1 MLFENYFRRFWI
13 FSLSRIPSRFVAPV
27 QLLSLG
33 ELKPGRKWDSRVSRK
48 RISRVGWCIAT
59 GGKRQKLT
67 MPAFTGDLEPGG
79 CRFVGVRA
87 FVLTRVHAAPPREP
101 STKRPGGL
109 QMGNKTV
116 ADFFSP
122 FFLIFFLSFFS
133 HLSDSSPSLR
143 NAWNDNAWASSF
155 KFSLQVRFLKKRID
169 GWRKICETGEKVKRC
184 ELAERRRFP
193 IYVNFNFPFVLISR
207 YLPFD
212 RSICVINNVTS
223 TSDVTINSGG

>member
-1 MLFENYFRRFWI
+1 
-13 FSLSRIPSRFVAPV
+13 
-27 QLLSLG
+27 
-33 ELKPGRKWDSRVSRK
+33 
-48 RISRVGWCIAT
+48 
-59 GGKRQKLT
+59 

-116 ADFFSP
+116 ADFSSP
-122 FFLIFFLSFFS
+122 FFSSLPHFLSFIF
-133 HLSDSSPSLR
+133 LSDSSPSLR
-143 NAWNDNAWASSF
+143 NAWNDNARASSF
-155 KFSLQVRFLKKRID
+155 RGKSLKKRID

>member
-1 MLFENYFRRFWI
+1 M
-13 FSLSRIPSRFVAPV
+13 
-27 QLLSLG
+27 
-33 ELKPGRKWDSRVSRK
+33 
-48 RISRVGWCIAT
+48 
-59 GGKRQKLT
+59 
-67 MPAFTGDLEPGG
+67 
-79 CRFVGVRA
+79 GVRA

-116 ADFFSP
+116 ADFSSP
-122 FFLIFFLSFFS
+122 FFSSLPHFLSFIF
-133 HLSDSSPSLR
+133 LSDSSPSLR
-143 NAWNDNAWASSF
+143 NAWNDNALRASSF
-155 KFSLQVRFLKKRID
+155 EFSRKVLEEED
-169 GWRKICETGEKVKRC
+169 WRKICETDEKVKRC

>member
-1 MLFENYFRRFWI
+1 MVAASWACAHL
-13 FSLSRIPSRFVAPV
+13 SLPV
-27 QLLSLG
+27 CTQLLR
-33 ELKPGRKWDSRVSRK
+33 ESRVQS
-48 RISRVGWCIAT
+48 G
-59 GGKRQKLT
+59 
-67 MPAFTGDLEPGG
+67 
-79 CRFVGVRA
+79 RA
-87 FVLTRVHAAPPREP
+87 GYRWGTRPLQIFLHP
-101 STKRPGGL
+101 SFL
-109 QMGNKTV
+109 
-116 ADFFSP
+116 P

-143 NAWNDNAWASSF
+143 NAWNDNARASSF
-155 KFSLQVRFLKKRID
+155 RGKSLKKRID

>member
-1 MLFENYFRRFWI
+1 MVAASWACAHL
-13 FSLSRIPSRFVAPV
+13 SLPV
-27 QLLSLG
+27 CTQLLR
-33 ELKPGRKWDSRVSRK
+33 ESRVQS
-48 RISRVGWCIAT
+48 G
-59 GGKRQKLT
+59 
-67 MPAFTGDLEPGG
+67 
-79 CRFVGVRA
+79 RA
-87 FVLTRVHAAPPREP
+87 GYRWGTRPLQIFLHP
-101 STKRPGGL
+101 SFL
-109 QMGNKTV
+109 
-116 ADFFSP
+116 P

-143 NAWNDNAWASSF
+143 NAWNDNALRASSF
-155 KFSLQVRFLKKRID
+155 EFSRKVLEEED
-169 GWRKICETGEKVKRC
+169 WRKICETGEKVKRC

>member
-1 MLFENYFRRFWI
+1 
-13 FSLSRIPSRFVAPV
+13 
-27 QLLSLG
+27 
-33 ELKPGRKWDSRVSRK
+33 
-48 RISRVGWCIAT
+48 
-59 GGKRQKLT
+59 

-79 CRFVGVRA
+79 CRFSWACAHLSLPVCTQLLRESRVQSGRA
-87 FVLTRVHAAPPREP
+87 GYRWGTRPLQIFLHP
-101 STKRPGGL
+101 SFLP
-109 QMGNKTV
+109 
-116 ADFFSP
+116 
-122 FFLIFFLSFFS
+122 FLIFFLSFFS
-133 HLSDSSPSLR
+133 PILLLPFETRGMITRFELR
-143 NAWNDNAWASSF
+143 ASSF
-155 KFSLQVRFLKKRID
+155 RGKSLKKRID